1 MGWSGFLT
9 AQRVCSGGGRGRFVV
24 SDIANRCSFSLSFL
38 LPRPPSWITLG
49 KPKSE
54 QERGCDVCVV
64 PASPLLYF
72 PELLLVFGG
81 EKVQICLIVPLLPA
95 GLAGSPPPSHLLKTT
110 QTPTSVVSFLH
121 FCFSP
126 FW

>member
-1 MGWSGFLT
+1 MEWIFDSSACLQWRRPWPRRR
-9 AQRVCSGGGRGRFVV
+9 QRYRKNQCL
-24 SDIANRCSFSLSFL
+24 FSLSVL
-38 LPRPPSWITLG
+38 LPRPPPWITLG

-54 QERGCDVCVV
+54 QERGCDVRAA
-64 PASPLLYF
+64 PASPLIYF

-81 EKVQICLIVPLLPA
+81 EKVQICLIVPLLPV